1 MAHETYVPQKIFT
14 PAEANAALPLV
25 RAITTDLVQL
35 SQDVIERR
43 QRLAV
48 LLAARGDGPVDVYTE
63 ELQQMQ
69 EELERDAAQLE
80 AYVEELRE
88 LGVEPKSGPA
98 GLIDFPCLLD
108 GRLVY
113 LCWQYGEPAV
123 RFWHELDAGFA
134 GRQEL
139 PPELLAATDSAKANQ
154 GE

>member
-1 MAHETYVPQKIFT
+1 
-14 PAEANAALPLV
+14 
-25 RAITTDLVQL
+25 
-35 SQDVIERR
+35 R

-48 LLAARGDGPVDVYTE
+48 LLAARGNGTADVYTE

-69 EELERDAAQLE
+69 DELERDAAQLE

-98 GLIDFPCLLD
+98 GLIDFPCMMD
-108 GRLVY
+108 GRIVY

-123 RFWHELDAGFA
+123 QYWHELDAGFA

-139 PPELLAATDSAKANQ
+139 PPEAGKA
-154 GE
+154 GEAS

>member
-1 MAHETYVPQKIFT
+1 MPHETYLPPKIFT

-35 SQDVIERR
+35 SQDVIQRR

-48 LLAARGDGPVDVYTE
+48 LLAARADGPVDLYTE

-69 EELERDAAQLE
+69 DELERDAAQLE
-80 AYVEELRE
+80 AYVEELRD

-98 GLIDFPCLLD
+98 GLIDFPCMYN
-108 GRLVY
+108 GRLVF
-113 LCWQYGEPAV
+113 LCWQIGEPAV
-123 RFWHELDAGFA
+123 HFWHELDAGYA

-139 PPELLAATDSAKANQ
+139 PPEWLTASDKPQAHR
-154 GE
+154 G

>member
-1 MAHETYVPQKIFT
+1 MPHETYLPSKIFT

-35 SQDVIERR
+35 SQDVIQRR

-48 LLAARGDGPVDVYTE
+48 LLAARGDGPVDLYTE

-69 EELERDAAQLE
+69 DELERDAAQLE

-98 GLIDFPCLLD
+98 GLIDFPCMMN

-113 LCWQYGEPAV
+113 LCWQIGEPTV
-123 RFWHELDAGFA
+123 QYWHDLDAGYA

-139 PPELLAATDSAKANQ
+139 PPELLTADDEPQAHR
-154 GE
+154 G